1 MREYVKRIVWLTCF
15 SLLAVFSNAEAS
27 NEEKAIANTL
37 PATVQA
43 LIKAS
48 YKEKAG
54 IVDSIAAIEDEKKL
68 LILKSLL
75 DNQLYY
81 QKKNNI
87 DKNQKRILIV
97 DLSLLKKK
105 QANAM
110 LDAFSGEEVTGLSKR
125 KVKKIGVNNA
135 LRRNIR
141 SHLSLIQISHTDTK
155 IRIAA
160 AQNLLKDS
168 SSIDLSFV
176 EKTLK
181 TEKNSQVV
189 DILTTVRALMLLK
202 SEQAT
207 IRLLALA
214 ELDGSLYPEV
224 RIELNKF
231 ISSFDTEAQ
240 KNS

>member
-15 SLLAVFSNAEAS
+15 SLLAVFSNADAS

-160 AQNLLKDS
+160 AQNLLKD
-168 SSIDLSFV
+168 LS
-176 EKTLK
+176 L
-181 TEKNSQVV
+181 
-189 DILTTVRALMLLK
+189 IH
-202 SEQAT
+202 
-207 IRLLALA
+207 I
-214 ELDGSLYPEV
+214 
-224 RIELNKF
+224 
-231 ISSFDTEAQ
+231 
-240 KNS
+240 